1 MTTLLEYID
10 TLHKK
15 KYSWSHIKMYI
26 FNNLQVSNNIP
37 SERCKN
43 AYLNFTINNG
53 TMSTVEILLKY
64 LKNLEEQYPHIVKNV
79 SYHGIR
85 HGGSADSNKQKVH
98 HICLNFHTE
107 LNKI

>member
-1 MTTLLEYID
+1 
-10 TLHKK
+10 
-15 KYSWSHIKMYI
+15 MYI

-85 HGGSADSNKQKVH
+85 HGGSALQQAKSSPYMFELSHGIEQDLKDCIQKIFETCVYQE
-98 HICLNFHTE
+98 T
-107 LNKI
+107 